1 MLYAMGQTE
10 KIRASIGILTLNSA
24 HDLPRALESVAA
36 FSDKFICD
44 GNSTDGTQD
53 IARAHGARI
62 TKQVETDEPHQKI
75 TDFGVARTTCV
86 NASLEDWHFRLDSDE
101 FLSPEAIEEIRA
113 IVADPNPPYR
123 IYKIPRK
130 YIWQG
135 KIIDDTI
142 TYPNRQI
149 RLFRRDAI
157 GGYTKMTHERVV
169 IHPGEPVGIM
179 KNVMYVPM
187 FDTYQDFDG
196 KRLQRALDWD
206 RRHYHA
212 SITPRKWIYAVFH
225 TSAQLVLFTIR
236 FLRVRLISRGNKLP
250 VSYEL
255 WRFKYLIVTTW
266 LATRVMFLKLFS
278 ITKTV

>member
-1 MLYAMGQTE
+1 MSDQTLI
-10 KIRASIGILTLNSA
+10 KASVGILTLNSA
-24 HDLPRALESVAA
+24 ADIPRALNSVEA
-36 FSDKFICD
+36 FKDKFICD

-53 IARAHGARI
+53 IARSLGARV

-86 NASLEDWHFRLDSDE
+86 NASLEQWHFRLDSDE
-101 FLSPEAIEEIRA
+101 FLSPEAVEEIRA

-135 KIIDDTI
+135 NVIDDTI

-149 RLFRRDAI
+149 RFFRRDAI

-169 IHPGEPVGIM
+169 VNEGEPVGIM

-187 FDTYQDFDG
+187 FDTYEDFDG

-206 RRHYHA
+206 ERHYRN
-212 SITPRKWIYAVFH
+212 SITPRKWVYAVLH
-225 TSAQLVLFTIR
+225 TSAQLALFSLR

-266 LATRVMFLKLFS
+266 LATRIMFSKLFGRPA
-278 ITKTV
+278 TV